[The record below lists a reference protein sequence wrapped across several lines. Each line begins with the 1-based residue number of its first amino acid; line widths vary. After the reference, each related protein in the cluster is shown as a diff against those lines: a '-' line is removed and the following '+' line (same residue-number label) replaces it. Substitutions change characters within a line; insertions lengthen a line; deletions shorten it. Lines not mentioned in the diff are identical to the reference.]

1 MKRSGCAISGRL
13 IRLGMTLALI
23 GILLTAA
30 EAFAGEP
37 GDGRPG
43 TTGSVWVKK
52 LVDRAVIRLGDT
64 SNDMLPFLI
73 MAGLLA
79 VAAFLMWRFPGNQTV
94 RRVVQTVS
102 AAAFIVGIHPCG
114 CMTRDLVLGI
124 GWLSASDLTA
134 FKYMIVFV
142 TAGAFAAV
150 VGRSFCG
157 WLCPVGYAQELI
169 SLASRRLYRA
179 IDGGRIARVVLHVS
193 IFFGAGLVIY
203 CAIFI
208 SLKLPQA
215 ARNGDLS
222 LLVPQFTSETLLP
235 YGAAYLAAAVIG
247 AFGALLRSVLLTKYL
262 FDVEILVAIMYA
274 FYRTKPGTYSVIGY
288 AMAFFVM
295 GLALIVLIILGDDS
309 KDRFFKKFRYALWL
323 CILAIYAYQMYN
335 VGPMCLFF
343 QGSTEWPILVSF
355 GGVFLLSILLS
366 MSWCRYMCPEGA
378 ALGLLASR
386 ASWQINRND
395 KCTGCGVCN
404 EVCPL
409 HCIEYGIR
417 DRKSCIYCMKCVDA
431 CPVNALEL
439 INEIGR
445 ERQTIPYPPPPEFVP
460 GEAR

>member
-79 VAAFLMWRFPGNQTV
+79 VAAFLMWRFPGNQTA

-142 TAGAFAAV
+142 TAGAFTAV

-222 LLVPQFTSETLLP
+222 LLVPQFTSEALLP

-262 FDVEILVAIMYA
+262 FDVEILVANMYA
-274 FYRTKPGTYSVIGY
+274 FYRTKPGTYSVIGN

-295 GLALIVLIILGDDS
+295 GLALIVLIILGEFHRLIQTIADGEDS
-309 KDRFFKKFRYALWL
+309 CGGRVGGHSEGLHGRAPCRGRFEDRFLDVRTITDIEPLSTLFPDNSEDFSRFLQIPL
-323 CILAIYAYQMYN
+323 CRGRRPRID
-335 VGPMCLFF
+335 PT
-343 QGSTEWPILVSF
+343 GSGDSGDGSGDQEDGTP
-355 GGVFLLSILLS
+355 
-366 MSWCRYMCPEGA
+366 
-378 ALGLLASR
+378 
-386 ASWQINRND
+386 
-395 KCTGCGVCN
+395 
-404 EVCPL
+404 
-409 HCIEYGIR
+409 
-417 DRKSCIYCMKCVDA
+417 
-431 CPVNALEL
+431 
-439 INEIGR
+439 
-445 ERQTIPYPPPPEFVP
+445 
-460 GEAR
+460 